1 MASIGVGDTAPDYTK
16 ATQNGDTISLSQYRG
31 DKTVVLYFYPKDNT
45 PGCTKQACNLRDNY
59 SVLLDAG
66 IEFLGSQG
74 DVWDAQKDMLAD
86 TLGAI
91 AALLLFTDGV
101 LDAQSPR
108 EERFGAAQM
117 LDIAQADPGRSAQN
131 LQADLLA
138 GLQEFVGDMPQF
150 DDITLMTVLRTS
162 Q

>member
-1 MASIGVGDTAPDYTK
+1 
-16 ATQNGDTISLSQYRG
+16 
-31 DKTVVLYFYPKDNT
+31 
-45 PGCTKQACNLRDNY
+45 
-59 SVLLDAG
+59 
-66 IEFLGSQG
+66 
-74 DVWDAQKDMLAD
+74 
-86 TLGAI
+86 
-91 AALLLFTDGV
+91 
-101 LDAQSPR
+101 
-108 EERFGAAQM
+108 M